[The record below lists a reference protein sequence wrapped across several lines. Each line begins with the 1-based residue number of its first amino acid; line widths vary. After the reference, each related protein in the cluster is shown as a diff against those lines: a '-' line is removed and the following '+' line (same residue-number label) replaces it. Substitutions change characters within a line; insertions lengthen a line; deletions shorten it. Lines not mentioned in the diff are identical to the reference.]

1 MAEGPH
7 EYQGIS
13 ITQWEEI
20 KPPTGRSQE
29 ALARLETLQK
39 FPTPPLP
46 GEVGRMLYH
55 SPKQERE
62 DVKLSPHTQTSEK
75 EHNPVHTS
83 T

>member
-7 EYQGIS
+7 EYQGICL
-13 ITQWEEI
+13 TQWEEI

-29 ALARLETLQK
+29 ELALLETMQK

-46 GEVGRMLYH
+46 GEVRRTLYH

-62 DVKLSPHTQTSEK
+62 DVSLSPHTQMRKKGYST
-75 EHNPVHTS
+75 VHKRT
-83 T
+83 

>member
-7 EYQGIS
+7 EYRGICL
-13 ITQWEEI
+13 TQWEEI
-20 KPPTGRSQE
+20 KPTGRSQE
-29 ALARLETLQK
+29 ELALLETMQK

-46 GEVGRMLYH
+46 GEVRRMLYH

-62 DVKLSPHTQTSEK
+62 DGNLSPHTQMSKK
-75 EHNPVHTS
+75 EHDTVHKS

>member
-7 EYQGIS
+7 EYQGICL
-13 ITQWEEI
+13 TRWEEI

-29 ALARLETLQK
+29 ELALLETMQK

-46 GEVGRMLYH
+46 GEVRRMLYP

-62 DVKLSPHTQTSEK
+62 DGNLSPHTRMSKK
-75 EHNPVHTS
+75 EHDTVHKS